1 MVVDDSK
8 ISRMMISS
16 MLAKTNFEV
25 CAMAENA
32 AHAIDLYAKTRP
44 DVVTMDMNLPDA
56 DGIECSRRIHATGLP
71 EWIPAHQCRIWIR
84 RRRQLRAVFW
94 CRYS

>member
-44 DVVTMDMNLPDA
+44 DVVTMDMNLPRL
-56 DGIECSRRIHATGLP
+56 S
-71 EWIPAHQCRIWIR
+71 
-84 RRRQLRAVFW
+84 
-94 CRYS
+94 